1 MEKEKLVMKIGFFFY
16 SGSDNSWIF
25 RTGWTPQSES
35 LTRNNYYTIGDSVDS
50 QAR

>member
-1 MEKEKLVMKIGFFFY
+1 MEAVPLSCTNNG
-16 SGSDNSWIF
+16 GSDNSWIF

-35 LTRNNYYTIGDSVDS
+35 LSRNNCYAIGDLVDS